1 MEDKELRR
9 YLNVIKRAV
18 SIIEGALDI
27 DDDGILEKI
36 AHPDS
41 PIVIQQP
48 VAIESQP
55 IQAQPVLVQ
64 EQRSE
69 PVQDQPEEVQERT
82 PQRKAHIKQLLEI
95 DCWPEAVLPFLAEK
109 VPTEE
114 DQIKRANSV
123 LDTMLTVSA
132 EGKSFLDFGCFEG
145 WIAQQAMK
153 RGMSESVGYDIVK
166 CEDWEKRDGAIYTDN
181 FQDIADKKFDIIM
194 LYDVL
199 DHAHD
204 PVGLMSQVKQCLSPD
219 GHVYVRC
226 HPWTSLHANHI
237 YKKGVNK
244 AFIHLFL
251 HWDELEELIGE
262 EPMFTRPEISPIEAY
277 NWWFNDF
284 KIIKER
290 KIKGPVSEFFFVPAF
305 RELIANEQGIAVD
318 QMDAFLDLMQI
329 QFVDYH
335 LENK

>member
-1 MEDKELRR
+1 M
-9 YLNVIKRAV
+9 
-18 SIIEGALDI
+18 
-27 DDDGILEKI
+27 
-36 AHPDS
+36 
-41 PIVIQQP
+41 
-48 VAIESQP
+48 
-55 IQAQPVLVQ
+55 
-64 EQRSE
+64 
-69 PVQDQPEEVQERT
+69 VQERT
-82 PQRKAHIKQLLEI
+82 PQRKAHVKQLLEI
-95 DCWPEAVLPFLAEK
+95 DCWPEAVLPFLADK

-153 RGMSESVGYDIVK
+153 RGMSESIGYDIAK
-166 CEDWEKRDGAIYTDN
+166 CEDWGKRDGATYTDN

-204 PVGLMSQVKQCLSPD
+204 PVGVMSQIKQCLSPD

-226 HPWTSLHANHI
+226 HPWTSLHANHL

-251 HWDELEELIGE
+251 RWDEIEELIGE
-262 EPMFTRPEISPIEAY
+262 EPMFTRPETSPIEAY

-284 KIIKER
+284 KITKER
-290 KIKGPVSEFFFVPAF
+290 KIKGPVSDFFFVPSF
-305 RELIANEQGIAVD
+305 RELLANEQGIAVD
-318 QMDAFLDLMQI
+318 QMDGFLDLMQI